1 LNDLSVALGKE
12 KPKIADL
19 GGLRRSREMHRCD
32 RLGWVNGRAIRYDGW
47 QLAENLV
54 MAEYQRI
61 EYRIG
66 PDGKVVE
73 TVLGATGDRCVSTTA
88 GIEQALGEVETREY
102 LPEYDEVAD
111 VAVVVESGQQ
121 S

>member
-1 LNDLSVALGKE
+1 
-12 KPKIADL
+12 
-19 GGLRRSREMHRCD
+19 
-32 RLGWVNGRAIRYDGW
+32 
-47 QLAENLV
+47 

-88 GIEQALGEVETREY
+88 DIEQALGEVETREY
-102 LPEYDEVAD
+102 LPEYEVGEELAQ
-111 VAVVVESGQQ
+111 ETLQQ
-121 S
+121 GRSDG

>member
-1 LNDLSVALGKE
+1 VYPA
-12 KPKIADL
+12 KIRHCL
-19 GGLRRSREMHRCD
+19 D
-32 RLGWVNGRAIRYDGW
+32 RPAIRYDGW
-47 QLAENLV
+47 ALARAIV

-88 GIEQALGEVETREY
+88 AIEQALGEVETREY
-102 LPEYDEVAD
+102 LPEYEAGELAQETV
-111 VAVVVESGQQ
+111 QQ
-121 S
+121 GRSD